1 VQHVIFDRARLASC
15 IALAYVAVVLG
26 GVLLRYVMT
35 GDGYTA
41 RYSLMLP
48 STWIAIAVAALVA
61 WGLWRRFRW
70 AWWVGLAAV
79 LTQFV
84 LMTSWM
90 IDHFTFTKLPG
101 WGVFVVFALL
111 VAFLVVLLLP
121 GTRSACSR

>member
-1 VQHVIFDRARLASC
+1 MHDDRARLASG
-15 IALAYVAVVLG
+15 IALAYIAVVLG
-26 GVLLRYVMT
+26 GVLLHYVMT

-48 STWIAIAVAALVA
+48 STWMATAVAALIA
-61 WGLWRRFRW
+61 WGLWSRFRW
-70 AWWVGLAAV
+70 AWWVSLAAV
-79 LTQFV
+79 LFQLV